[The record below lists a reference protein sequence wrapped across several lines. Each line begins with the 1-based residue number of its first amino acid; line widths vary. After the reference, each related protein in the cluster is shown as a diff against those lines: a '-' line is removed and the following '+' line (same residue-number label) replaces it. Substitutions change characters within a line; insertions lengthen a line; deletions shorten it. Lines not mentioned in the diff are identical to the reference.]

1 MPRKEFGMDRV
12 ESVTLE
18 NALGL
23 RYRAFK
29 HRSRLVKGF
38 QNGDAVEEAKANDQD
53 YS

>member
-18 NALGL
+18 NPLGL
-23 RYRAFK
+23 RYRASK